1 MNITSVFKKQ
11 ASLFALLLLTAALA
25 ACGQS
30 PTSQATANNG
40 TTTAA
45 APAIPLTGGD
55 PRSVIANARQL
66 LKGQKAYRVR
76 STSVTSMGGQPRTGL
91 QEFVPPDRMHNV
103 GDGREAIV
111 IGKTM
116 YVKRGGEW
124 QSMGTQMSDMVEKMK
139 EGVQDMSVE
148 ERAQAT
154 KGFKADYKSLSD
166 EIFDGTPTAVYE
178 MHSQMDT
185 RVEGVGVITTVT
197 KFWIGKADG
206 LIRKE
211 EIDGTEAGTKGKTT
225 RIYEYDPDIKIEA
238 PVS

>member
-11 ASLFALLLLTAALA
+11 ASLFTLLLLTAALA
-25 ACGQS
+25 ACGRS
-30 PTSQATANNG
+30 PTSQATVNNG

-55 PRSVIANARQL
+55 PQLVIANARQL

-76 STSVTSMGGQPRTGL
+76 STSVTSMGGQPMTGL
-91 QEFVPPDRMHNV
+91 QEFVAPDRMHNV
-103 GDGREAIV
+103 GDGREIIV

-116 YVKRGGEW
+116 YVKRGDEW
-124 QSMGTQMSDMVEKMK
+124 RNMGTQMSDMAEKMK
-139 EGVQDMSVE
+139 EGVQNMSAE

-154 KGFKADYKSLSD
+154 KGLTADYKSLGD
-166 EIFDGTPTAVYE
+166 EILDGTPTAVYE

-185 RVEGVGVITTVT
+185 HVEGVGPITTVT

-206 LIRKE
+206 LLRKE
-211 EIDGTEAGTKGKTT
+211 ESDGDEAGMKVKMT
-225 RIYEYDPDIKIEA
+225 RIYEYDPDIRIEA

>member
-25 ACGQS
+25 ACEQS
-30 PTSQATANNG
+30 RTSQATANNG
-40 TTTAA
+40 TPTAA
-45 APAIPLTGGD
+45 APATSLTGGD
-55 PRSVIANARQL
+55 PQSVVANARQL

-76 STSVTSMGGQPRTGL
+76 STSVTSMGGQSRTGL
-91 QEFVPPDRMHNV
+91 REFVAPDRMHSV
-103 GDGREAIV
+103 EDGREIIV

-116 YVKRGGEW
+116 YVKRGDEW
-124 QSMGTQMSDMVEKMK
+124 RNMGTQVSDMAEKMK
-139 EGVQDMSVE
+139 EGVQNMSAE

-154 KGFKADYKSLSD
+154 KGLTADYKSLGD
-166 EIFDGTPTAVYE
+166 ETLDGTPTAVYE

-185 RVEGVGVITTVT
+185 HVEGVGSITTVT

-211 EIDGTEAGTKGKTT
+211 ESDGTEAGMKVKTT
-225 RIYEYDPDIKIEA
+225 RIYEYDPEIKIEA
-238 PVS
+238 PIS

>member
-11 ASLFALLLLTAALA
+11 VSLFALLLLTAALA

-30 PTSQATANNG
+30 PTSQTTTNNG
-40 TTTAA
+40 TKTAA
-45 APAIPLTGGD
+45 APSVSLTGGD
-55 PRSVIANARQL
+55 PQTVIINATQL
-66 LKGQKAYRVR
+66 LTGQKAYRVR

-91 QEFVPPDRMHNV
+91 REVVAPDRMHNV
-103 GDGREAIV
+103 EDGQEVIV

-124 QSMGTQMSDMVEKMK
+124 RNMGNQMSDMVEKMK
-139 EGVQDMSVE
+139 EGVQNMSAE

-154 KGFKADYKSLSD
+154 KGLTAEYKSLGD
-166 EIFDGTPTAVYE
+166 ETLDGTPTAVYE

-185 RVEGVGVITTVT
+185 HVEGVGSITTVT
-197 KFWIGKADG
+197 KFWIGKSDG

-211 EIDGTEAGTKGKTT
+211 ESDGAEAGIKVKTT

-238 PVS
+238 PIS

>member
-45 APAIPLTGGD
+45 APANPLTGGD
-55 PRSVIANARQL
+55 SRSVIANARQL

-91 QEFVPPDRMHNV
+91 QEFVAPDRMHNV
-103 GDGREAIV
+103 GDGREVIV

-124 QSMGTQMSDMVEKMK
+124 QNMGTQMSDMVEKMK
-139 EGVQDMSVE
+139 EGVQDMSTE

-154 KGFKADYKSLSD
+154 KGLKADYKSLSD

-185 RVEGVGVITTVT
+185 RVEGVGVINTVT

-211 EIDGTEAGTKGKTT
+211 EIDGAEAGMKGKTT

-238 PVS
+238 PIS

>member
-1 MNITSVFKKQ
+1 MNVTSVFKKQ

-25 ACGQS
+25 ACGRS
-30 PTSQATANNG
+30 PTSQATADNG
-40 TTTAA
+40 ATTAA
-45 APAIPLTGGD
+45 APTTSLTGGD
-55 PRSVIANARQL
+55 PQSVIANARQL
-66 LKGQKAYRVR
+66 LKGQKSYRVR
-76 STSVTSMGGQPRTGL
+76 STSLTSMGGQPRTGL
-91 QEFVPPDRMHNV
+91 QEFVAPDRMHNV
-103 GDGREAIV
+103 GDGREIIV

-116 YVKRGGEW
+116 YVKRGDEW
-124 QSMGTQMSDMVEKMK
+124 RNMGTQMSDMAEKMK
-139 EGVQDMSVE
+139 EGVQNMSAE

-154 KGFKADYKSLSD
+154 KGLKADYKSLGD
-166 EIFDGTPTAVYE
+166 EMLDGTPTAVYE

-185 RVEGVGVITTVT
+185 HVEGVGPITTVM

-211 EIDGTEAGTKGKTT
+211 ESDGAEAGMKVKTT